1 MIEADEGREDGFV
14 PALSGGWH
22 LLVGM
27 PIWLAALA
35 LFALMCMTFLDVLL
49 RSVANNPIESAT
61 ELTRI
66 FMAVVVFA
74 SLPAVTWSGKHI
86 VVDLMDPLFSQRIAR
101 VRDIVIDLACGA
113 ILIWPAKRVWDLA
126 ERARDFGDVTEYL
139 GFPQHAAGWFIA
151 FFAAATS
158 LAFFARGVA
167 RMFLPSKAPG

>member
-1 MIEADEGREDGFV
+1 MTEAGEGLKDGFA
-14 PALSGGWH
+14 PARSGVWH
-22 LLVGM
+22 LLARM

-61 ELTRI
+61 ELTRL

-86 VVDLMDPLFSQRIAR
+86 VVDLMDPLFPPRAAR
-101 VRDIVIDLACGA
+101 ARDIAIDLACGA
-113 ILIWPAKRVWDLA
+113 MLLWPAKRVWDLA

-139 GFPQHAAGWFIA
+139 GFPQHVAGWFIA
-151 FFAAATS
+151 AFAAATS
-158 LAFFARGVA
+158 LAFFARAFA
-167 RMFLPSKAPG
+167 RLFSPSKASG

>member
-1 MIEADEGREDGFV
+1 MTESGEGLEDGY
-14 PALSGGWH
+14 ASARSGVWH
-22 LLVGM
+22 LLARM

-61 ELTRI
+61 ELTRL

-86 VVDLMDPLFSQRIAR
+86 VVDLMDPLFPPRAAR
-101 VRDIVIDLACGA
+101 ARDIAIDFACGA
-113 ILIWPAKRVWDLA
+113 VLLWPAKRVWDLA

-139 GFPQHAAGWFIA
+139 GLPQHFAGWFIA
-151 FFAAATS
+151 VFAGATS
-158 LAFFARGVA
+158 LAFFARAFA
-167 RMFLPSKAPG
+167 RLLFPSKASG